1 MTTSQVSNRTA
12 TKMLTGPW
20 WMFLVTGVL
29 WLIVAWIVL
38 RFQETSIVAVGV
50 IIGVVFMMGA
60 INEFLIASVVDG
72 WKWLHIALGVL
83 FTLGA
88 IWGFVT
94 PNDAFWTLASIIGL
108 IFIMKGAF
116 DIIEAIM
123 TKDYNDIWWLGLVA
137 GIIEVLLGFWA
148 SQQFYPARAALI
160 LLWVG
165 LFALFRGIAEI
176 VLAFRVKKLEEAA

>member
-1 MTTSQVSNRTA
+1 MTTVEADRTA
-12 TKMLTGPW
+12 LRTMMGPW
-20 WMFLVTGVL
+20 WMFLVTGIL
-29 WLIVAWIVL
+29 WLIVSWIVL
-38 RFQETSIVAVGV
+38 RFEETSITTVGI

-72 WKWLHIALGVL
+72 WKWLHVLLGVL
-83 FTLGA
+83 FTFGA

-94 PNDAFWTLASIIGL
+94 PNEAFWTLASIIGL
-108 IFIMKGAF
+108 VFIMKGAF
-116 DIIEAIM
+116 DIIEAVM
-123 TKDYNDIWWLGLVA
+123 TKDYNDVWWLGLIA

-176 VLAFRVKKLEEAA
+176 VLAFRVKKLQDA